1 MWNLQTDLLF
11 SKSKCIIQL
20 KVNFTEFLYQFGRAK
35 SMPLN
40 TYQSWS
46 RAKVVFIIIS
56 SLNWVLKQLLSTC
69 FQIPLK
75 LRWFILIVLARCFD
89 MINDRIIH
97 GEKIKITCQKDASS
111 FILLWQ
117 TFMLRWIVVG
127 VTHYQEKVILS
138 QHINKMKKI
147 FLHFYSNILFLKVS
161 ESKEIHSGC
170 HTFPIFF
177 IKGFCFCRGFSVCTR
192 ESVIFSPVM
201 VIM

>member
-1 MWNLQTDLLF
+1 
-11 SKSKCIIQL
+11 
-20 KVNFTEFLYQFGRAK
+20 
-35 SMPLN
+35 MPLN

-69 FQIPLK
+69 FQIPVK

-138 QHINKMKKI
+138 QHINKMKKS

-170 HTFPIFF
+170 HTLPIFF
-177 IKGFCFCRGFSVCTR
+177 IKGFCFCSLCFKQRFFCMYQKISY
-192 ESVIFSPVM
+192 F
-201 VIM
+201 

>member
-11 SKSKCIIQL
+11 SKNKCIIQL

-138 QHINKMKKI
+138 QHINKMKKS

-170 HTFPIFF
+170 HTLPIFF
-177 IKGFCFCRGFSVCTR
+177 IKGFCFCSLCFKQRFFYMYQKISY
-192 ESVIFSPVM
+192 F
-201 VIM
+201 